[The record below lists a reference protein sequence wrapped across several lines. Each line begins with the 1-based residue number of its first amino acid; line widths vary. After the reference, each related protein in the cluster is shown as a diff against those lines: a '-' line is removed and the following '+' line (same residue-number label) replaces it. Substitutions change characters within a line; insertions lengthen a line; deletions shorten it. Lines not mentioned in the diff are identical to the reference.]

1 MDVVVLPFRDPLVLA
16 QQCATID
23 VLSGGR
29 LRPGFGVGPGG
40 VPEWQGQPPVPGCQS
55 QPPTNSPFAGDQA
68 GRGATNAGQRLAQ
81 FVAYLRRSL
90 DTGFITAGSAFI
102 PAVWPR
108 RRGRSPNGCR

>member
-40 VPEWQGQPPVPGCQS
+40 VPEWQG
-55 QPPTNSPFAGDQA
+55 
-68 GRGATNAGQRLAQ
+68 
-81 FVAYLRRSL
+81 
-90 DTGFITAGSAFI
+90 
-102 PAVWPR
+102 
-108 RRGRSPNGCR
+108 